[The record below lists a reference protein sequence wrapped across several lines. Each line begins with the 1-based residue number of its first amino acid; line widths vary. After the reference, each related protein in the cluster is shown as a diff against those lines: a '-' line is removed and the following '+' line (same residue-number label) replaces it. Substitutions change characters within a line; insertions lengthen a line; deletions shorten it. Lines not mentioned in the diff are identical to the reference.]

1 MTKKYFYLEESS
13 YHPGKYKISMN
24 FDMLPGIRTTGSY
37 NLLSAR
43 LLGLSYAEYLR
54 YCRDIYKAEI
64 IGKNNMYPVAYFKDN
79 IATGDLIKM
88 LNDRMSQI
96 DKKRGERNVFDQ

>member
-1 MTKKYFYLEESS
+1 MTKKYFYLEESP

-37 NLLSAR
+37 NLLPAR

-64 IGKNNMYPVAYFKDN
+64 VGKNNMYPVAYFKDN
-79 IATGDLIKM
+79 IAAGDLIHT
-88 LNDRMSQI
+88 LNSRMELLIQ
-96 DKKRGERNVFDQ
+96 KRGKL

>member
-1 MTKKYFYLEESS
+1 MSKRYFYIEESP
-13 YHPGKYKISMN
+13 YHPGKYIIKIDFTALPSM
-24 FDMLPGIRTTGSY
+24 RTTGSY
-37 NLLSAR
+37 NLLPAR

-79 IATGDLIKM
+79 VATGDLVRT
-88 LNDRMSQI
+88 LNSRMAAIEQLNQRS
-96 DKKRGERNVFDQ
+96 

>member
-1 MTKKYFYLEESS
+1 MTKKYFYLEESP
-13 YHPGKYKISMN
+13 YHPGNYKVSMN

-37 NLLSAR
+37 NLLPAR

-79 IATGDLIKM
+79 IAVGDLIRT
-88 LNDRMSQI
+88 LNSRMELLIQ
-96 DKKRGERNVFDQ
+96 KRGKL